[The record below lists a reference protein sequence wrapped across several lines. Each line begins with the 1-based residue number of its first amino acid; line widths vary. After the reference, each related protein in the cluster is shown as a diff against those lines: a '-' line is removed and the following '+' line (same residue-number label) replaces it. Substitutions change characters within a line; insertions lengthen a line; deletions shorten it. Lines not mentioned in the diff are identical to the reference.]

1 MTPETKKRLAYG
13 AVIVVVGAVGI
24 FVWKKHSTSST
35 SDSTSSD
42 AAAQAAAAAQASSE
56 ETQLAELSEL
66 GSSGSSLESPQLGE
80 ETPVENF
87 GTELSAVLQAIGLEP
102 TPPSGS
108 GATSSTPPTTATGS
122 TGTTPNPVTTP
133 TGTTPQAPIASPV
146 KIVGTP
152 IVAKGPIASPGGPIY
167 YEGGAMPESVINPE

>member
-1 MTPETKKRLAYG
+1 MTPETKKKLAYG
-13 AVIVVVGAVGI
+13 AVIVVVGGVGV
-24 FVWKKHSTSST
+24 FLWKKHSANGASG
-35 SDSTSSD
+35 STSSD
-42 AAAQAAAAAQASSE
+42 AAAQAAADAQASSE

-87 GTELSAVLQAIGLEP
+87 GTELSAVLQAVGLEP
-102 TPPSGS
+102 PPPSGS

-133 TGTTPQAPIASPV
+133 VATTPPAPIAAPV
-146 KIVGTP
+146 KTVGIP
-152 IVAKGPIASPGGPIY
+152 IVAKGGPIY
-167 YEGGAMPESVINPE
+167 YAGGAMPESVINPE